1 MIRWSALRC
10 KKCRLIFDR
19 LTCPSAAS
27 NLFEAAFSFRIPASD
42 LKPVPVPGPE
52 SHMTQIGIP
61 KEIHPGEKRVAAT
74 PQTILKLKKLGF
86 DVAVES
92 GAGDAINASD
102 AEYQEA
108 GASIIAN
115 AADLWAA
122 SDVVMKVRPPE
133 DSEADL
139 LRDGGWLVGFIW
151 PGQNREIVDRL
162 AKRNATVFA
171 MDSVPRI
178 TRAQKMD
185 TLSAM
190 ANIAGYRAIVEAA
203 AHFPRFFTGQITAAG
218 RIDPAKVLVIGAGVA
233 GLSAIGAA
241 KGLGAIV
248 RAFDPRSA
256 TKDQVASMGAEFL
269 ELNIKEEGE
278 GKGGYA
284 KEMSDDFLKAEMALF
299 AQQAMQVDIIV
310 TTALIP
316 GKPAPKLIAT
326 GMVESMKPGSVIVDL
341 AAEQGGNCS
350 LTEPGKVVK
359 HKGVTII
366 GYTDLPSRMASMS
379 SQLYGA
385 CVTALLEDLQKP
397 AREQGLNTQA
407 ADVSDSDVKP
417 SLTVGPPQLSV
428 DLDDEVVRGAIVLH
442 EGKMLW
448 PAPVKEQPP
457 PPEPGVPTKSTA
469 AVAAAKPSGGHG
481 HDEGTGISPWLLA
494 VVGLIMLGLAF
505 IIPPKPATAGSD
517 FLGHLTVFILAI
529 FIGFQVVW
537 NVKPALHTPLM
548 SVTNAI
554 SGIILVGGMLQLTSS
569 SLNLTVI
576 LGAVAVL
583 IAAINIAGGFL
594 VTNRML
600 GMFRK

>member
-1 MIRWSALRC
+1 MTIR
-10 KKCRLIFDR
+10 
-19 LTCPSAAS
+19 
-27 NLFEAAFSFRIPASD
+27 
-42 LKPVPVPGPE
+42 
-52 SHMTQIGIP
+52 IGIP
-61 KEIHPGEKRVAAT
+61 KETHPGEKRVAAT
-74 PQTILKLKKLGF
+74 PQTIIKLKKLGF
-86 DVAVES
+86 DVNV
-92 GAGDAINASD
+92 
-102 AEYQEA
+102 EA
-108 GASIIAN
+108 GAGEGIN
-115 AADLWAA
+115 ALDGEYTEAGARVFDDTPRLYAD
-122 SDVVMKVRPPE
+122 SDVIFKVRPPE
-133 DSEADL
+133 NGEADL
-139 LRDGGWLVGFIW
+139 IREGGWLIGFIW
-151 PGQNREIVDRL
+151 PGQNREVVDHL
-162 AKRNATVFA
+162 AKRKATVFA

-190 ANIAGYRAIVEAA
+190 ANIAGYRAVIEAA

-241 KGLGAIV
+241 RGLGAIV

-269 ELNIKEEGE
+269 ELDIKEEGE

-284 KEMSDDFLKAEMALF
+284 KEMSDAFLKAEMALF

-316 GKPAPKLIAT
+316 GKPAPKLITT

-350 LTEPGKVVK
+350 LTVPGQVAH
-359 HKGVTII
+359 HKGVTIL
-366 GYTDLPSRMASMS
+366 GFTDLPSRMASMS
-379 SQLYGA
+379 SQLYGSTL
-385 CVTALLEDLQKP
+385 VALLEELMDDNGEL
-397 AREQGLNTQA
+397 A
-407 ADVSDSDVKP
+407 
-417 SLTVGPPQLSV
+417 V
-428 DLDDEVVRGAIVLH
+428 DLENEVVRGSIVLA
-442 EGKMLW
+442 EGKMMW
-448 PAPVKEQPP
+448 PPP
-457 PPEPGVPTKSTA
+457 LPPAPPEPGVPSKSTA
-469 AVAAAKPSGGHG
+469 SKAVPAAANAHGSADSSG
-481 HDEGTGISPWLLA
+481 INPYMLV
-494 VVGLIMLGLAF
+494 VVGLILIGIGYAA
-505 IIPPKPATAGSD
+505 PASTLSH
-517 FLGHLTVFILAI
+517 FTVFILAI
-529 FIGFQVVW
+529 FVGWQVIW

-554 SGIILVGGMLQLTSS
+554 SGIILVGGMLQLSGAT
-569 SLNLTVI
+569 LDLTTI

>member
-1 MIRWSALRC
+1 
-10 KKCRLIFDR
+10 
-19 LTCPSAAS
+19 
-27 NLFEAAFSFRIPASD
+27 
-42 LKPVPVPGPE
+42 
-52 SHMTQIGIP
+52 MTRIGIP
-61 KEIHPGEKRVAAT
+61 NEIHPGEKRVAAT

-92 GAGDAINASD
+92 HAGHGINCIDS
-102 AEYQEA
+102 EYREA
-108 GASIIAN
+108 GATVIE
-115 AADLWAA
+115 DTRELWAT
-122 SDVVMKVRPPE
+122 SDVIMKVRPPE
-133 DSEADL
+133 ANEVDL
-139 LRDGGWLVGFIW
+139 IKDGGWLVGFVW
-151 PGQNREIVDRL
+151 PGQNRDVVDAL
-162 AKRNATVFA
+162 AKKKATVFA

-190 ANIAGYRAIVEAA
+190 ANIAGYRAIIEAA
-203 AHFPRFFTGQITAAG
+203 NNFPRFFTGQITAAG

-241 KGLGAIV
+241 RGLGAIV

-256 TKDQVASMGAEFL
+256 TKEQVASMGAEFL
-269 ELNIKEEGE
+269 ELDVKEEGE

-284 KEMSDDFLKAEMALF
+284 KEMSDAFLKAEMALF

-316 GKPAPKLIAT
+316 GKPAPKLIT
-326 GMVESMKPGSVIVDL
+326 QGMVESMKPGSVIVDL
-341 AAEQGGNCS
+341 AAEQGGNCV
-350 LTEPGKVVK
+350 LTVPGEVAH
-359 HKGVTII
+359 HKGVSII
-366 GYTDLPSRMASMS
+366 GYTDLPSRMSSMS
-379 SQLYGA
+379 SQLYGST
-385 CVTALLEDLQKP
+385 VTALLEELQDK
-397 AREQGLNTQA
+397 EGNLQ
-407 ADVSDSDVKP
+407 
-417 SLTVGPPQLSV
+417 V
-428 DLDDEVVRGAIVLH
+428 DLDNEVVRGAVVLH
-442 EGKMLW
+442 EGKMMW
-448 PAPVKEQPP
+448 PPP
-457 PPEPGVPTKSTA
+457 LPPAPPEPGVPTKSA
-469 AVAAAKPSGGHG
+469 ASVAKAKAPASGHG
-481 HDEGTGISPWLLA
+481 HDEGTGASPWLLA
-494 VVGLIMLGLAF
+494 AVGLAMVGLAF
-505 IIPPKPATAGSD
+505 VIPTKPASAGTD

-576 LGAVAVL
+576 LGAIAVL

-600 GMFRK
+600 AMFRK

>member
-1 MIRWSALRC
+1 
-10 KKCRLIFDR
+10 
-19 LTCPSAAS
+19 
-27 NLFEAAFSFRIPASD
+27 
-42 LKPVPVPGPE
+42 
-52 SHMTQIGIP
+52 MTTIGIP
-61 KEIHPGEKRVAAT
+61 KEIHPGERRVAGT

-86 DVAVES
+86 DVIVQS
-92 GAGDAINASD
+92 GAGNEINASD

-108 GASIIAN
+108 GASIV
-115 AADLWAA
+115 DDVRQLWSEA
-122 SDVVMKVRPPE
+122 DVVMKVRPPE
-133 DSEADL
+133 GDEADL
-139 LRDGGWLVGFIW
+139 LREGGWLVGFIW
-151 PGQNREIVDRL
+151 PGQNREIVERL
-162 AKRNATVFA
+162 ARRNATVFA

-190 ANIAGYRAIVEAA
+190 ANIAGYRAVVEAA

-269 ELNIKEEGE
+269 ELDVKEEGE

-284 KEMSDDFLKAEMALF
+284 KEMSDAFLRAEMALF
-299 AQQAMQVDIIV
+299 AQQAMQVDIII
-310 TTALIP
+310 TTALVP
-316 GKPAPKLIAT
+316 GKPAPKLIT
-326 GMVESMKPGSVIVDL
+326 QGMVESMKPGSVIVDL
-341 AAEQGGNCS
+341 AAEQGGNCV
-350 LTEPGKVVK
+350 LTEPGRVVH
-359 HKGVTII
+359 HKGVSII

-385 CVTALLEDLQKP
+385 TVTALLEELIEKRDASAKDATD
-397 AREQGLNTQA
+397 ARGPQA
-407 ADVSDSDVKP
+407 ETRPVGSVPDVNA
-417 SLTVGPPQLSV
+417 GPTLHV
-428 DLDDEVVRGAIVLH
+428 DLNDEVVRGAIVLDQ
-442 EGKMLW
+442 GRMLW

-469 AVAAAKPSGGHG
+469 AAVVATSSHG
-481 HDEGTGISPWLLA
+481 DEGTGASPWLLA
-494 VVGLIMLGLAF
+494 VVGLLMLG
-505 IIPPKPATAGSD
+505 IGYIVPPKAATAGGD

-554 SGIILVGGMLQLTSS
+554 SGIILVGGMLQLNSS
-569 SLNLTVI
+569 SLTLTVV
-576 LGAVAVL
+576 LGAIAVL

>member
-1 MIRWSALRC
+1 
-10 KKCRLIFDR
+10 
-19 LTCPSAAS
+19 
-27 NLFEAAFSFRIPASD
+27 
-42 LKPVPVPGPE
+42 
-52 SHMTQIGIP
+52 MTKIGIP
-61 KEIHPGEKRVAAT
+61 REINPGEKRVAAT
-74 PQTILKLKKLGF
+74 PETVIKLKKLGY

-92 GAGDAINASD
+92 GAGEGINVAD

-108 GASIIAN
+108 GAEIIADTN
-115 AADLWAA
+115 ELWGAAD
-122 SDVVMKVRPPE
+122 VVLKVRPPE
-133 DSEADL
+133 TNEKLHVHEADL
-139 LRDGGWLVGFIW
+139 LKKDATLIGFIW
-151 PGQNREIVDRL
+151 PGQHKEVIERM
-162 AKRNATVFA
+162 AKRKATVFA
-171 MDSVPRI
+171 MDSIPRI

-190 ANIAGYRAIVEAA
+190 ANIAGYRAVIEAA
-203 AHFPRFFTGQITAAG
+203 AHYPRFFTGQITAAG
-218 RIDPAKVLVIGAGVA
+218 KINPAKVLVIGAGVA

-269 ELNIKEEGE
+269 ELDVKEEGE

-284 KEMSDDFLKAEMALF
+284 KEMSDSFLNAEMALF
-299 AQQAMQVDIIV
+299 AQQAMQVDIII

-316 GKPAPKLIAT
+316 GKPAPKLITT

-341 AAEQGGNCS
+341 AAEQGGNCA
-350 LTEPGKVVK
+350 LTQPGKVVS

-385 CVTALLEDLQKP
+385 CIVALIADLTKAEAQP
-397 AREQGLNTQA
+397 AA
-407 ADVSDSDVKP
+407 SVSDTAESTEAKIHI
-417 SLTVGPPQLSV
+417 
-428 DLDDEVVRGAIVLH
+428 DLEDEVVRGAIVLH
-442 EGKMLW
+442 EGKMMW
-448 PAPVKEQPP
+448 PPP
-457 PPEPGVPTKSTA
+457 PRPTPAAPPEPGVPTKSSH
-469 AVAAAKPSGGHG
+469 AVAAAKPNGHG
-481 HDEGTGISPWLLA
+481 HDEGNGVSPWLLGI
-494 VVGLIMLGLAF
+494 VGLIMFGLAF
-505 IIPPKPATAGSD
+505 ILPPKAATEGGD

-554 SGIILVGGMLQLTSS
+554 SGIILVGGMLQLTGNLFTTDNWSFG

-576 LGAVAVL
+576 LGAIAVL

>member
-1 MIRWSALRC
+1 
-10 KKCRLIFDR
+10 
-19 LTCPSAAS
+19 
-27 NLFEAAFSFRIPASD
+27 
-42 LKPVPVPGPE
+42 
-52 SHMTQIGIP
+52 MTTIGIP

-74 PQTILKLKKLGF
+74 PQTVLKLKKLGF
-86 DVAVES
+86 DVIVES
-92 GAGDAINASD
+92 HAGHGINTIDS
-102 AEYQEA
+102 EYREA
-108 GASIIAN
+108 GATVI
-115 AADLWAA
+115 DDTKEFWAA

-133 DSEADL
+133 ENKDLGVHEADL
-139 LRDGGWLVGFIW
+139 MKEGATLIGFIW
-151 PGQNREIVDRL
+151 PAQNKEMLDRL
-162 AKRNATVFA
+162 AKRKATVFG
-171 MDSVPRI
+171 MDCVPRI

-190 ANIAGYRAIVEAA
+190 ANIAGYRAVIEAA
-203 AHFPRFFTGQITAAG
+203 NHFPRFFTGQITAAG
-218 RIDPAKVLVIGAGVA
+218 KIDPAKVLVIGAGVA

-241 KGLGAIV
+241 RGLGAIV

-269 ELNIKEEGE
+269 ELDIKEEGE

-284 KEMSDDFLKAEMALF
+284 KQMSDDFLKAEMALF
-299 AQQAMQVDIIV
+299 AAQAMQVDIIV

-316 GKPAPKLIAT
+316 GKPAPKLIT
-326 GMVESMKPGSVIVDL
+326 QGMVESMKPGSVIVDL
-341 AAEQGGNCS
+341 AAEQGGNCV
-350 LTEPGKVVK
+350 LTEPGTVVK
-359 HKGVTII
+359 HKGVSII

-385 CVTALLEDLQKP
+385 CIVALLSDLVG
-397 AREQGLNTQA
+397 ARTPSSASDEENPQA
-407 ADVSDSDVKP
+407 DEGVRAPFD
-417 SLTVGPPQLSV
+417 L

-442 EGKMLW
+442 EGKIMW
-448 PAPVKEQPP
+448 PPPVKEMPAAPP
-457 PPEPGVPTKSTA
+457 PPEPGVPTKSSA
-469 AVAAAKPSGGHG
+469 AVAAAKTPSGGHG
-481 HDEGTGISPWLLA
+481 HGEGVGLSPWALA
-494 VVGLIMLGLAF
+494 VVAIVLLGLAF
-505 IIPPKPATAGSD
+505 VIPPKPASQGSD

-554 SGIILVGGMLQLTSS
+554 SGIILVGGMLQLTESS
-569 SLNLTVI
+569 ANLTVI
-576 LGAVAVL
+576 LGAIAVL

>member
-1 MIRWSALRC
+1 
-10 KKCRLIFDR
+10 
-19 LTCPSAAS
+19 
-27 NLFEAAFSFRIPASD
+27 
-42 LKPVPVPGPE
+42 
-52 SHMTQIGIP
+52 MTKIGIP
-61 KEIHPGEKRVAAT
+61 KETFPGEKRVAGT
-74 PQTILKLKKLGF
+74 PQTVLKLKKLGF
-86 DVAVES
+86 DVLVES
-92 GAGDAINASD
+92 GAGHSIECSD
-102 AEYQEA
+102 AEYAEA
-108 GASIIAN
+108 GAGIA
-115 AADLWAA
+115 ASTAELWNS
-122 SDVVMKVRPPE
+122 SDVVIKVRPPQPAE
-133 DSEADL
+133 TEL
-139 LRDGGWLVGFIW
+139 IRPGGTLIAFIW
-151 PGQNREIVDRL
+151 PGQNRDIVDRL

-190 ANIAGYRAIVEAA
+190 ANIAGYRAVIEAA
-203 AHFPRFFTGQITAAG
+203 NHFPRFFTGQITAAG
-218 RIDPAKVLVIGAGVA
+218 KIDPAKVLVIGAGVA

-241 KGLGAIV
+241 RGLGAIV

-269 ELNIKEEGE
+269 ELDIKEEGE

-284 KEMSDDFLKAEMALF
+284 KQMSDDFLKAEMALF
-299 AQQAMQVDIIV
+299 AAQAMQVDIII

-316 GKPAPKLIAT
+316 GKPAPKLIT
-326 GMVESMKPGSVIVDL
+326 QGMVESMKPGSVIVDL
-341 AAEQGGNCS
+341 AAEQGGNCV
-350 LTEPGKVVK
+350 LTEPGQVVT

-385 CVTALLEDLQKP
+385 CVTAFLDELSEPPASAGQSATGEERSDSTRRLRVDLED
-397 AREQGLNTQA
+397 
-407 ADVSDSDVKP
+407 
-417 SLTVGPPQLSV
+417 
-428 DLDDEVVRGAIVLH
+428 EVIRGAIVLH

-457 PPEPGVPTKSTA
+457 PPEPGARSE
-469 AVAAAKPSGGHG
+469 AVAAAPVAKTANGHE
-481 HDEGTGISPWLLA
+481 EGVGASPWLLA
-494 VVGLIMLGLAF
+494 VVGLVMLGIGFVVPA
-505 IIPPKPATAGSD
+505 KPETEGSD

-569 SLNLTVI
+569 SMNLTVI
-576 LGAVAVL
+576 LGAIAVL

>member
-1 MIRWSALRC
+1 
-10 KKCRLIFDR
+10 
-19 LTCPSAAS
+19 
-27 NLFEAAFSFRIPASD
+27 
-42 LKPVPVPGPE
+42 
-52 SHMTQIGIP
+52 MTTVGIP

-74 PQTILKLKKLGF
+74 PQTILRLRKLGF
-86 DVAVES
+86 DVTVQA

-102 AEYQEA
+102 AEYREA
-108 GASIIAN
+108 GASI
-115 AADLWAA
+115 AADASELWAS

-133 DSEADL
+133 GDEPDL
-139 LRDGGWLVGFIW
+139 IREGGWLIGFIW
-151 PGQNREIVDRL
+151 PGQNREVVERL
-162 AKRNATVFA
+162 AKKHATVFA

-190 ANIAGYRAIVEAA
+190 ANIAGYRAVIEAA
-203 AHFPRFFTGQITAAG
+203 NHFPRFFTGQITAAG
-218 RIDPAKVLVIGAGVA
+218 KIDPAKVLVIGAGVA

-269 ELNIKEEGE
+269 EINLKEEGE

-284 KEMSDDFLKAEMALF
+284 KEMSDEFLKAEMALF
-299 AQQAMQVDIIV
+299 AQQAMQVDIII

-316 GKPAPKLIAT
+316 GKPAPKLITT

-341 AAEQGGNCS
+341 AAEQGGNCA
-350 LTEPGKVVK
+350 LTDPGKVVQ

-385 CVTALLEDLQKP
+385 CVTALLEELIDGTAAERVGSP
-397 AREQGLNTQA
+397 TVREGA
-407 ADVSDSDVKP
+407 ASDESTSEDDKAVA
-417 SLTVGPPQLSV
+417 LHVN
-428 DLDDEVVRGAIVLH
+428 LDDEVIRGAIVLH
-442 EGKMLW
+442 EGTMLW

-469 AVAAAKPSGGHG
+469 AHAAAKPATGHG
-481 HDEGTGISPWLLA
+481 HDNGQGIGPVTLVVIGLA
-494 VVGLIMLGLAF
+494 LLGLGIVAPNSVLSHF
-505 IIPPKPATAGSD
+505 
-517 FLGHLTVFILAI
+517 TVFILAI
-529 FIGFQVVW
+529 FVGFQVVW

-554 SGIILVGGMLQLTSS
+554 SGIILVGGMLQLLDTS
-569 SLNLTVI
+569 LDLTVI
-576 LGAVAVL
+576 LGAIAVL